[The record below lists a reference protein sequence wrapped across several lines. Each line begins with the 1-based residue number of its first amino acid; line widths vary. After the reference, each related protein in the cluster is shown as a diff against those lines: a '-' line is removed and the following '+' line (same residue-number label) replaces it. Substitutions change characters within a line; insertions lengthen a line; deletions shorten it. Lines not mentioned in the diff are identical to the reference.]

1 MSNQT
6 ELVSTPPHNQINYTR
21 PITRFQGDWLISEN
35 NISSLP
41 VGSAVTLHRNVT
53 EGYVPA
59 PNVGIMNVIWDI
71 TREIIATECMSRKY
85 NCKLI
90 QLTEALR
97 TCLHTTQLMQHMHT
111 ALWGICF
118 HFHALL
124 SLVLLSFFLFLF
136 FKVLFY
142 YHSSIF
148 AQVF

>member
-59 PNVGIMNVIWDI
+59 PNVGIMNVIW
-71 TREIIATECMSRKY
+71 
-85 NCKLI
+85 
-90 QLTEALR
+90 
-97 TCLHTTQLMQHMHT
+97 
-111 ALWGICF
+111 
-118 HFHALL
+118 
-124 SLVLLSFFLFLF
+124 
-136 FKVLFY
+136 
-142 YHSSIF
+142 
-148 AQVF
+148 